1 MTDNFKDYL
10 GVIILES
17 LDDHS
22 IMADL
27 KIIRESPVHA
37 PAGDPYPIWTRE
49 LVEIPRERIETVAS
63 MLASVMR
70 EDFYNHFVDS
80 TRLVVVFKHRYFV
93 LDKRDKS
100 GWGEMIRFG
109 KTVRVGPEW
118 TESIPVDF
126 DKLL

>member
-1 MTDNFKDYL
+1 MENNVDHYL

-17 LDDHS
+17 LDDPS

-27 KIIRESPVHA
+27 KIIRESPVDA
-37 PAGDPYPIWTRE
+37 PAGDPYPVWTRV

-63 MLASVMR
+63 ELAAVMR
-70 EDFYNHFVDS
+70 GDFYNHFVDS
-80 TRLVVVFKHRYFV
+80 TTLVVVFKAKYFL

-100 GWGEMIRFG
+100 GWTEMIRYG
-109 KTVRVGPEW
+109 TTVRVGPEW